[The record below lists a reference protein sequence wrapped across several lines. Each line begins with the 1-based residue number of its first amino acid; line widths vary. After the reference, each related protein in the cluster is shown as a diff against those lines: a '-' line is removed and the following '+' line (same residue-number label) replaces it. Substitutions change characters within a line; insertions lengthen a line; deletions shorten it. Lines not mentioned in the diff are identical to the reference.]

1 MPCQLS
7 DVKHKY
13 CDAYAVD
20 HLADGVV
27 HYLSTNMSNCN
38 IVSAGKPVKGRE
50 EAVSTRLEDNSSID
64 AEDNAL
70 DDLLTCL
77 GTEEAKAQL

>member
-1 MPCQLS
+1 
-7 DVKHKY
+7 
-13 CDAYAVD
+13 
-20 HLADGVV
+20 
-27 HYLSTNMSNCN
+27 MSNRKP
-38 IVSAGKPVKGRE
+38 VTAGKPMKGRE
-50 EAVSTRLEDNSSID
+50 EAISPKLEDNSSSD